1 MTHRNDPMLQA
12 TYEGMQANESGFLT
26 AVPREAEII
35 RQVALPGIKK
45 VNVTVPAGGALHA
58 GGAVEKPYEGVGKY
72 VGPAKLGS
80 DAGGYN
86 KQIITFDADTD
97 TFDPIQMEWGVAP
110 AGRANRQ

>member
-35 RQVALPGIKK
+35 RQVSLPGIKK

-58 GGAVEKPYEGVGKY
+58 GVAVGKPYEGFGQEGGRAGVGTPSRPY
-72 VGPAKLGS
+72 PNQVIS
-80 DAGGYN
+80 VDAA
-86 KQIITFDADTD
+86 IDP
-97 TFDPIQMEWGVAP
+97 FDPISTEWTVGS
-110 AGRANRQ
+110 